1 MENSKKYKLNAIDG
15 KKIFTGLGIA
25 LLGAF
30 ITYMQDLIPS
40 IDFGVYTPIAMAI
53 NSVIVNLLRKLL
65 TGLK

>member
-1 MENSKKYKLNAIDG
+1 MENSKKYKLNSIDW
-15 KKIFTGLGIA
+15 KKIGTGLIIV

-30 ITYMQDLIPS
+30 ITYLQELIPS